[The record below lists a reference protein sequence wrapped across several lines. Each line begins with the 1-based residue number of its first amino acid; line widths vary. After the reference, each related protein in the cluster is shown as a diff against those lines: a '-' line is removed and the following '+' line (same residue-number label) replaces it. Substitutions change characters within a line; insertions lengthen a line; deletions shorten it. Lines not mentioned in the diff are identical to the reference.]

1 LPPYIEYGRDN
12 MKWTK
17 VRTVT
22 KTDKFSSRLCLGN
35 ENGCPIHGQKKP
47 HFAHDDSSFTATHFK
62 YIDGRDKPMLKGYC
76 GGLPLKRGKSG
87 ETVEIEGRYKI
98 ESEWISMEHF
108 NEKRLEREKE
118 LSKRRTEQAA
128 RWTECRKELE
138 EKAPKRTLIDFDKAV
153 ALKSF
158 GWAQRIAN
166 KYGISV

>member
-1 LPPYIEYGRDN
+1 
-12 MKWTK
+12 MKWNK
-17 VRTVT
+17 VRKVT

-35 ENGCPIHGQKKP
+35 GNGCPIHGQKKP

-62 YIDGRDKPMLKGYC
+62 YIDGMNKPMLKGHC

-108 NEKRLEREKE
+108 HEKRLEREKE
-118 LSKRRTEQAA
+118 LSKRRAEQAA
-128 RWTECRKELE
+128 RWTGCRKELK
-138 EKAPKRTLIDFDKAV
+138 EKAPKRVLIDFDKAV

-166 KYGISV
+166 NYGISV

>member
-1 LPPYIEYGRDN
+1 
-12 MKWTK
+12 MKWNK
-17 VRTVT
+17 VRKVT
-22 KTDKFSSRLCLGN
+22 KTEMFSSRLCLGN
-35 ENGCPIHGQKKP
+35 GNGCPIHGQKKP

-62 YIDGRDKPMLKGYC
+62 YIDGRNKPMLKGHC

-108 NEKRLEREKE
+108 HEKRLEREKE
-118 LSKRRTEQAA
+118 LSKRRAEQAA
-128 RWTECRKELE
+128 RWTECRKKLK